1 MLGGILLL
9 AVLATGWIG
18 IRGFLAYQHL
28 NDARATAANASEVLS
43 DPARASD
50 LIADV
55 SADTAA
61 ARDLTSDIV
70 WRLGEQL
77 PWVGPQ
83 LAAVSTVAT
92 ALDNVA
98 SESLTPLASVAAS
111 FSLDDIRPQNGA
123 IDLDAFTGIEEAAR
137 TGATGVSVA
146 ATNVAAIDTAA
157 LLGPVRDAVSDV
169 SALLDQARTAA
180 DTLKRTT
187 ILLPSMLGGDG
198 PRDYLVVFQNNA
210 EWRSLGGIVG
220 ATALIHTD
228 GGTISL
234 VSQASSSDF
243 DRYDEPVVPMTDEEK
258 RLFGTQPATYVQN
271 VTQIPDFTR
280 DGPIIQAMWERETGT
295 VIDGVLSLDPVA
307 LSYLLEATGPIQ
319 LPTGDELNGD
329 NAVQLLLNEVYLRY
343 EDPAE
348 QDAFFAAAAAS
359 VFQALTA
366 GGTDPTAL
374 VDALGRA
381 GTENRLM
388 VWNADPDE
396 QAVLD
401 DTTLQ
406 GALGSSSPA
415 VAEFGVYLNDGTS
428 SKMDYYM
435 EASATAAR
443 CTDGEAALTVTLR
456 NGAPADAA
464 SLPRYITGG
473 GSHGIP
479 PGNVETVTYIYLPA
493 GAVLTSTTIAE
504 TGETPSLG
512 GGTDDERQVISWQ
525 TQLAPG
531 EEITLRI
538 TAETPPSAQIVTRA
552 TPTVNAQRDMEFAE
566 SCGSTG

>member
-61 ARDLTSDIV
+61 ARDLTSDVI
-70 WRLGEQL
+70 WQLAEQL

-83 LAAVSTVAT
+83 LAAVSTIAT
-92 ALDNVA
+92 ALDDVA

-111 FSLDDIRPQNGA
+111 FSLESIRPQNGA
-123 IDLDAFTGIEEAAR
+123 IDLTAFTGIEEAAR
-137 TGATGVSVA
+137 SGATGVSAA
-146 ATNVAAIDTAA
+146 ATNVAAIDTAP

-169 SALLDQARTAA
+169 SGLLDQARTAA

-187 ILLPSMLGGDG
+187 TLLPTMLGGDG
-198 PRDYLVVFQNNA
+198 PRDYLVIFQNNA

-220 ATALIHTD
+220 AIALIHTD

-348 QDAFFAAAAAS
+348 QDAFFAASAAS
-359 VFQALTA
+359 VFEALTA
-366 GGTDPTAL
+366 GGTDPAAL
-374 VDALGRA
+374 VEALGRA
-381 GTENRLM
+381 GAENRLM

-406 GALGSSSPA
+406 GALGSSDPS
-415 VAEFGVYLNDGTS
+415 VTEFGIYLNDGTG

-435 EASATAAR
+435 EASTEAAW
-443 CTDGEAALTVTLR
+443 CGAGEATLTVTLR
-456 NGAPADAA
+456 NSAPADAA

-473 GSHGIP
+473 GVYGVP
-479 PGNVETVTYIYLPA
+479 PGEVQTIAYIYLPPEA
-493 GAVLTSTTIAE
+493 TLTSTSIAE

-512 GGTDDERQVISWQ
+512 GGTDDGRQVISWE

-531 EEITLRI
+531 EEITLQI
-538 TAETPPSAQIVTRA
+538 AVETAPSAQIVTRM
-552 TPTVNAQRDMEFAE
+552 TPGIHTASDLGFAIPCE
-566 SCGSTG
+566 RPE